1 MCLILCR
8 LTPLTELVVMLF
20 MCVFWSTLWFQSER
34 ASTIRNAILNIQ
46 VTLVLV
52 RLISLLGN
60 DSCVIQRSSDSLWVR
75 LGEWVKTSYWAVDMQ
90 ANTESFVGFLVS
102 LRQIGLR
109 PCVGRPAT
117 RATRGEMEAAV
128 INERASM
135 LMIRDWRND
144 GITLREI
151 SVWWTT

>member
-1 MCLILCR
+1 
-8 LTPLTELVVMLF
+8 
-20 MCVFWSTLWFQSER
+20 
-34 ASTIRNAILNIQ
+34 
-46 VTLVLV
+46 
-52 RLISLLGN
+52 
-60 DSCVIQRSSDSLWVR
+60 
-75 LGEWVKTSYWAVDMQ
+75 MQ

-151 SVWWTT
+151 SV